1 MQEKLNP
8 TYNYAVKA
16 IKQAIL
22 ESQLRAA
29 RHVNEEQLALYFGIG
44 KYISDNTRE
53 GQWGKG
59 AIENISRQLS
69 IELPGLKG
77 FSAANLKFMRL
88 FFESWSDML
97 LKSSAMANELEVDNS
112 LAAANEL
119 TSPNLA
125 ATATKT
131 QQAVNQ
137 RIITSGLAKAAHPFP
152 EFEMTWSDFFALG
165 FTLHM
170 EILFKTKAIE
180 ERAFY
185 IHQAALY
192 HWDKYTLRDY
202 LKADIFHHQ
211 SALPNNFPSTISA
224 PRQAMKAMR
233 MFKDE
238 YMLDFINVEQL
249 SEREE
254 DIDEAVIE
262 QEIVQNVKNFII
274 EFGRSFTYKGSQV
287 HYDKLGQDHWVDLLF
302 FNRELQ
308 ALVVVE
314 LKKGTFKP
322 AYLGQ
327 LAAYLR
333 VLDDEEK
340 LPNENPSI
348 GIILCK
354 DANKAYVEYVLQDYN
369 KPMGV
374 ATYKLRQEQ
383 LKDVLPDEEE
393 MRKLL

>member
-1 MQEKLNP
+1 MQEKLDL
-8 TYNYAVKA
+8 TYNDAVQA

-22 ESQLRAA
+22 SSQLRAA

-44 KYISDNTRE
+44 KYISENTRE
-53 GQWGKG
+53 GKWGTG
-59 AIENISRQLS
+59 AVDSISRQLRA
-69 IELPGLKG
+69 ELPGLKG
-77 FSAANLKFMRL
+77 YSERNLLLMRQFYESWQPLTNSAAAAAEL
-88 FFESWSDML
+88 EEG
-97 LKSSAMANELEVDNS
+97 KSSAVADEL
-112 LAAANEL
+112 A
-119 TSPNLA
+119 TPILA
-125 ATATKT
+125 ATAAEL
-131 QQAVNQ
+131 QQAENQ
-137 RIITSGLAKAAHPFP
+137 PIIITNISKQNHPFP
-152 EFEMTWSDFFALG
+152 EYEMTWDDFFSLG

-170 EILFKTKAIE
+170 EILSKTKTAE

-211 SALPNNFPSTISA
+211 TKLPNNFATTIPA
-224 PRQAMKAMR
+224 TRQAMKAMR

-249 SEREE
+249 GERDE
-254 DIDEAVIE
+254 DIDEALVE
-262 QEIVQNVKNFII
+262 KEIVNNIKNFII

-287 HYDKLGQDHWVDLLF
+287 YYDKLGHDHWVDLLF

-308 ALVVVE
+308 SLVVVE
-314 LKKGTFKP
+314 LKSGKFKP

-354 DANKAYVEYVLQDYN
+354 DADKAYVEYVLQDYN

-374 ATYKLRQEQ
+374 ATYKTRQEQ
-383 LKDVLPDEEE
+383 LKELLPDED
-393 MRKLL
+393 KLKELL

>member
-1 MQEKLNP
+1 MQEKLDL
-8 TYNYAVKA
+8 TYSDAVQA

-22 ESQLRAA
+22 SSQLRAT

-44 KYISDNTRE
+44 KYISENTRE
-53 GQWGKG
+53 GKWGTN
-59 AIENISRQLS
+59 AIETISRQLS
-69 IELPGLKG
+69 AELSGLKG
-77 FSAANLKFMRL
+77 YSARNLKLMRQFYEEWRGISNSAA
-88 FFESWSDML
+88 
-97 LKSSAMANELEVDNS
+97 
-112 LAAANEL
+112 AAAEL
-119 TSPNLA
+119 PVQEMA
-125 ATATKT
+125 ATAAETECAEF
-131 QQAVNQ
+131 QAVAISNLIKQ
-137 RIITSGLAKAAHPFP
+137 NHPFP
-152 EFEMTWSDFFALG
+152 EYEMTWDDFFTLG

-170 EILFKTKAIE
+170 EILSKAKTTE

-211 SALPNNFPSTISA
+211 TKLPNNFATTIPA
-224 PRQAMKAMR
+224 TRQAMKAMR

-249 SEREE
+249 GERDE

-262 QEIVQNVKNFII
+262 KEIVNNIKNFII
-274 EFGRSFTYKGSQV
+274 QFGRSFTYKGSQV
-287 HYDKLGQDHWVDLLF
+287 YYDKLGHDHWVDLLF

-308 ALVVVE
+308 SLVVVE
-314 LKKGTFKP
+314 LKSGKFKP

-348 GIILCK
+348 GIILCI
-354 DANKAYVEYVLQDYN
+354 DADKAYVESVLLDYN
-369 KPMGV
+369 NSMRV
-374 ATYKLRQEQ
+374 A
-383 LKDVLPDEEE
+383 P
-393 MRKLL
+393 